1 MPSFCV
7 SCGSPLGGQSG
18 FCGNCG
24 ARAGQA
30 PSGQP
35 AAVATPAAIRPAGTS
50 GGGGSALKI
59 VLIVVGVMFVFGALS
74 IAGMYY
80 TAHRY
85 VKMAEDVTGIKAGD
99 VVQSI
104 REAATRNAQGARAEK
119 RDGCLLLSKEEASAI
134 LGIEVE
140 RVDGG
145 KPNEPGSVEHCD
157 FFVKPGSVA
166 QNLEKLRKSADAI
179 KDDPNS
185 PPQANKLPPGAADMI
200 KTFSRGMAEGIGN
213 GEAPYF
219 GFTVERENGKIA
231 LQAFQMA
238 GQLSGVAAVSEKE
251 ASVPLDVGDRAAMGI
266 GESQLCVVKGNF
278 ALTLNLTQVT
288 DGRTKGIALAKKI
301 LPRL

>member
-35 AAVATPAAIRPAGTS
+35 AAVATPAATRSAGNA

-74 IAGMYY
+74 IVGMYY

-85 VKMAEDVTGIKAGD
+85 VKMAEDVTGLKAGD
-99 VVQSI
+99 VVNSL
-104 REAATRNAQGARAEK
+104 RDAANHTAPGARAEK

-140 RVDGG
+140 RIDG
-145 KPNEPGSVEHCD
+145 KPNERESGEHCD
-157 FFVKPGSVA
+157 FFVKPESVE

-179 KDDPNS
+179 KNDPNS

-200 KTFSRGMAEGIGN
+200 KTLSRGAVEAARN

-231 LQAFQMA
+231 FNAFQMA
-238 GQLSGVAAVSEKE
+238 GQLSGVAAVSDAE

-266 GESQLCVVKGNF
+266 GDSRLCVVKGNS
-278 ALTLNLTQVT
+278 ALTIDLSQVT